1 MYHVDIH
8 FVGWSGRLRRVL
20 KNIVPHCLPIGA
32 YSDINSTIRLE
43 TFGFGGFVAGARLRE
58 DTE

>member
-32 YSDINSTIRLE
+32 YSDINSTITRDIW
-43 TFGFGGFVAGARLRE
+43 FGGFAFDFIQV
-58 DTE
+58 